1 MIRTLIF
8 SVSLLIFLSGYADR
22 KTDYNRL
29 REILQR
35 DGVQVQENV
44 DTIVS
49 YKGYPV
55 KVKQE
60 KGDITHLGLNIF
72 NPEWENILDE
82 NLLNYI
88 ERDLLMCVA
97 TEEGGNDSKIIFK
110 VGNLSDI
117 KQIDQNTNCNITM
130 IDSSILS
137 VDWTLGNGRHILLS
151 VPISYDIFLGGTRGE
166 IEEAFI
172 SQLKMSNSHRNFD
185 IEIDP
190 ATLQHYGEREYVLP
204 GSWYIN
210 DQISRNIYLYSD
222 KDCSYVWDNDR
233 PLESIS
239 NLFICDAGDV
249 KPVVDLTIIK
259 HDYGEKEELRTG
271 IENLIS
277 LAEIEGCVPYWGL
290 ESYENGILT
299 GSLFLNNPGQYY
311 DHVLKIE
318 CNPEEIISGK
328 GKIKA
333 KAYLFIPSNNV
344 SNLNEPY
351 RTKTDDE
358 KIKYWDN

>member
-1 MIRTLIF
+1 MVRSLIF
-8 SVSLLIFLSGYADR
+8 SVFLLIFLSGYADR
-22 KTDYNRL
+22 KADYNRL
-29 REILQR
+29 RDFLQR
-35 DGVQVQENV
+35 DGVQVQKNA

-60 KGDITHLGLNIF
+60 KGDIKHLGLNIF
-72 NPEWENILDE
+72 NPEWKNMLDE

-88 ERDLLMCVA
+88 ERDLLLQVA
-97 TEEGGNDSKIIFK
+97 TEDAGTDSMIIFN
-110 VGNLSDI
+110 VGNLGDI
-117 KQIDQNTNCNITM
+117 KHVDQNTACNITT

-137 VDWTLGNGRHILLS
+137 VEWTLDNGKHILLS
-151 VPISYDIFLGGTRGE
+151 VPVSYDILLGGTRAE

-172 SQLKMSNSHRNFD
+172 SQLKRSNSHRNID

-190 ATLQHYGEREYVLP
+190 AGLQPYGETEYILP
-204 GSWYIN
+204 GLWYIN

-222 KDCSYVWDNDR
+222 KDFSYVWDKER

-249 KPVVDLTIIK
+249 KPVVDLTIVK
-259 HDYGEKEELRTG
+259 HDYGEKEEIRTD

-277 LAEIEGCVPYWGL
+277 VAEIEGCVPYWGV
-290 ESYENGILT
+290 ESYENGIIT
-299 GSLFLNNPGQYY
+299 GSLFLNHPGQYY

-318 CNPEEIISGK
+318 CNPEEIIAGK

-333 KAYLFIPSNNV
+333 KAYLYIPTNNV

-351 RTKTDDE
+351 RVKTEDE
-358 KIKYWDN
+358 KIKYRDN